1 MKKDNYLTELHIGS
15 MIKEVALKREI
26 SSKDL
31 AASINL
37 DKDNADKIYKKKD
50 MHIINVV
57 RLSYALEYNLL
68 KMIAEK
74 YLSHLPEVGNM
85 PEQADISLTLD
96 TQNRSI
102 TYTREAGNCNF
113 LSKIDVGKHIQRIAE
128 SKGWNE
134 QFMAKL
140 LGCSQ
145 SSVCHLYHSSSIKV
159 KRLIEISNRLNCN
172 LISDIYL
179 SRMIIAPSLDTFD
192 NCIITLNKREV
203 RVLHPNDKTFLI
215 VYQRK
220 DNEER

>member
-1 MKKDNYLTELHIGS
+1 MKKDNYLEELHIGS
-15 MIKEVALKREI
+15 MIKEVALKRKI
-26 SSKDL
+26 PSKNL
-31 AASINL
+31 AASIHL
-37 DKDNADKIYKKKD
+37 DKNNADKIYKKKD
-50 MHIINVV
+50 MHIDNAV

-74 YLSHLPEVGNM
+74 HLSHLPVIGNM
-85 PEQADISLTLD
+85 PEQADFSLTLD

-102 TYTREAGNCNF
+102 TYTREAGSCNF
-113 LSKIDVGKHIQRIAE
+113 LSRIHVGAHIQRIAE
-128 SKGWNE
+128 NKGWNE

-145 SSVCHLYHSSSIKV
+145 SSVCNLYHSQSIKI
-159 KRLIEISNRLNCN
+159 KRLIEISNKLTCD

-179 SRMIIAPSLDTFD
+179 SRMMIAPSLDTFD

-203 RVLHPNDKTFLI
+203 RILNPNDKAFPM